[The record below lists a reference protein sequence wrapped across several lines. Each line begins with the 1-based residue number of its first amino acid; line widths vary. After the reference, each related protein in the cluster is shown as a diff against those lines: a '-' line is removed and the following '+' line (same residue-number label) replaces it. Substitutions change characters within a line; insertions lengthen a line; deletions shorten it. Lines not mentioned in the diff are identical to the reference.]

1 MKNKKLLALLLA
13 ILLIITS
20 IPSVLVG
27 AATGTVSKNTG
38 VRHSLCT
45 ALSSQALD
53 YYADNNA
60 LFDDV
65 SLLQGGSSNCL
76 TTVNSP
82 LFDEL
87 HDLMST
93 TMTTTVSYDSLTS
106 HWVKTDANG
115 GSSNAC
121 LFYSDFVSSDYNREH
136 VWPKSH
142 ASFKE
147 KNGGADPHHLRP
159 TNSTINSTRN
169 NYCFTNVR
177 ETVSGYKTKEN
188 GGNVVLYYGGGY
200 VEVNDNI
207 KGDVARILL
216 YVYCRWEEP
225 NLFMDTP
232 NPVIGPSDDAN
243 SGEKVI
249 ESLDVLLEWC
259 ETDPVDE
266 WEMGRNDQCEN
277 LVGNRNVFIDYPEY
291 AWLLFGEEVPND
303 MNTPS
308 GEAKGNGT
316 GSTGCTHASVKYVS
330 VDATT
335 HKLVCVSCSKTT
347 KTEAH
352 TFSDNKCIPCG
363 YEKSTSGGEGDGGST
378 DVSGTVKYTFADYT
392 AGTQYAKNE
401 VHNLDSVMTVTVDD
415 GHFTSE
421 LRLYDSSTNN
431 SYAIFQSK
439 KVINGLSLNAG
450 YKSASLKVY
459 GSTDGTS
466 YELIESLSTT
476 TAYKDFD
483 VTIPEN
489 SNYKYIKLDADGAQ
503 IRINSITFNYGEAS
517 GGEEE
522 EEPVCQHLNKKY
534 ASLDGEK
541 HSITCSDCGEA
552 LGSENHTLVN
562 DKCTLC
568 GYEKPSTPVTPPIAS
583 SVTFEFG
590 ANGTA
595 AHKDGDDLG
604 SSTTYTEG
612 GYTLKLTSM
621 SKVFGPAFDAKGNS
635 CIKLGSSSAI
645 GKFTFTVPNEVTSVV
660 IKVAKYKANTTK
672 ISVNGSAAQ
681 AINTASDSGAYTD
694 ITVDTST
701 NKTVTFAT
709 VSGGVRA
716 MVNSI
721 TFVVDAACSHENTK
735 DTNIKSATYFTNG
748 SKDVICSDC
757 GEAINKGV
765 VIAASDTALKDYTET
780 FADGKLTIAWEYNDD
795 LIVDIT
801 KGAKIYFNYE
811 VAGYKK
817 SILVN
822 GTENLSVTLEGFNAE
837 RLNADLTYSLSAEY
851 GDIPTAKLI
860 TATTKTFK
868 ATDKVEAGS
877 KLSNLLN
884 AVKDNNDTAVSGTMI
899 DTNDFVSNT
908 IEADIKAGTM
918 GIRFVASQAL
928 IESLSNN
935 KDLAR
940 VNKLYVTIDGL
951 ETKEFS
957 LEKLTKVTIVNISGL
972 SFEQLY
978 GKVTVKI
985 GFEYAADTEKNF
997 ETSEV
1002 IFDAASVIA
1011 AANTDA
1017 SNALK
1022 EYMADK

>member
-20 IPSVLVG
+20 IPSMLVG

-53 YYADNNA
+53 YYADNDA

-65 SLLQGGSSNCL
+65 SALQGGSSNCL

-93 TMTTTVSYDSLTS
+93 TMTTTVSYDSLTN

-115 GSSNAC
+115 GSSDAC
-121 LFYSDFVSSDYNREH
+121 LFYSDFVSSSYNREH

-259 ETDPVDE
+259 EIDPVDE

-316 GSTGCTHASVKYVS
+316 GSTGCAHTTVKYVS
-330 VDATT
+330 VDAST

-363 YEKSTSGGEGDGGST
+363 YEKSTTPEAPTASIKFELGANGSGGHSDGSSKSSYSETVNGYTLNVTNGVSFYTGALDEKGNSCFKVGTSKVTGSFKFTVPDDVTSVVIEAAKYKENASKINVNGT
-378 DVSGTVKYTFADYT
+378 DYSLT
-392 AGTQYAKNE
+392 KNSNDGE
-401 VHNLDSVMTVTVDD
+401 YDLITVD
-415 GHFTSE
+415 
-421 LRLYDSSTNN
+421 
-431 SYAIFQSK
+431 
-439 KVINGLSLNAG
+439 
-450 YKSASLKVY
+450 
-459 GSTDGTS
+459 
-466 YELIESLSTT
+466 TT
-476 TAYKDFD
+476 TNKTVSIATVASSYR
-483 VTIPEN
+483 TM
-489 SNYKYIKLDADGAQ
+489 
-503 IRINSITFNYGEAS
+503 INSISFVTAGAGG

-541 HSITCSDCGEA
+541 HSVTCSDCGEA

-568 GYEKPSTPVTPPIAS
+568 GYEKPSTPVTPPVAS

-635 CIKLGSSSAI
+635 CIKLGSSSTI

-672 ISVNGSAAQ
+672 ISVNGGAAQ

-721 TFVVDAACSHENTK
+721 TFVVDAACNHENTK
-735 DTNIKSATYFTNG
+735 DTNIKSATYFTSG
-748 SKDVICSDC
+748 SKDVVCSDC

-780 FADGKLTIAWEYNDD
+780 FADGKLTIKWTYSDELA
-795 LIVDIT
+795 IDIT
-801 KGAKIYFNYE
+801 NGAVITFNYAIGE
-811 VAGYKK
+811 HKGNVQ
-817 SILVN
+817 VN
-822 GTENLSVTLEGFNAE
+822 GT
-837 RLNADLTYSLSAEY
+837 
-851 GDIPTAKLI
+851 
-860 TATTKTFK
+860 
-868 ATDKVEAGS
+868 
-877 KLSNLLN
+877 
-884 AVKDNNDTAVSGTMI
+884 
-899 DTNDFVSNT
+899 
-908 IEADIKAGTM
+908 
-918 GIRFVASQAL
+918 
-928 IESLSNN
+928 
-935 KDLAR
+935 
-940 VNKLYVTIDGL
+940 
-951 ETKEFS
+951 
-957 LEKLTKVTIVNISGL
+957 
-972 SFEQLY
+972 
-978 GKVTVKI
+978 
-985 GFEYAADTEKNF
+985 
-997 ETSEV
+997 
-1002 IFDAASVIA
+1002 
-1011 AANTDA
+1011 
-1017 SNALK
+1017 
-1022 EYMADK
+1022 